1 MKKYFFFL
9 PVLLLVFAL
18 WVPVPVS
25 AHQPRIVGERSVTV
39 TEPEVSKAYYAQLS
53 GSPQTYHISAS
64 APFLLYVSIVVP
76 DISGQKKDVS
86 AIIIKDGQ
94 ESAPV
99 AILNATDVAWE
110 RFYEKFGAD
119 WYWQGPEYKGEAA
132 AGEYE
137 IRVWSSNN
145 DSKYSLAVGEIE
157 AFDIKESLNALTL
170 VPQLKRDFFNESP
183 ISFIKSPFGWGLLL
197 IMYVLAF
204 LFGLIYRALLK
215 RFASGPARRVGR
227 NIARSGRL
235 LRAALGLALLLLAV
249 LTSWQPLMLFASGF
263 CLFEAIFSWCG
274 LNAALGRNECP
285 L

>member
-1 MKKYFFFL
+1 MKRLYFLLLPFFFAIV
-9 PVLLLVFAL
+9 VLLPAD
-18 WVPVPVS
+18 VS
-25 AHQPRIVGERSVTV
+25 AHQPRLVSDQPLIV
-39 TEPEVSKAYYAQLS
+39 TEPEISKAYYGQLA
-53 GSPQTYHISAS
+53 GTPHIYRISAA
-64 APFLLYVSIVVP
+64 APFQLYVSVVVP
-76 DISGQKKDVS
+76 DIAGQKKDVS
-86 AIIIKDGQ
+86 AVIIKDGL
-94 ESAPV
+94 ENAPLAV
-99 AILNATDVAWE
+99 LNGSEFSWQ

-197 IMYVLAF
+197 GMFILAF
-204 LFGLIYRALLK
+204 LAGLAYRTLLK
-215 RFASGPARRVGR
+215 RFASGPARRVGH

-235 LRAALGLALLLLAV
+235 MRAALGLGLLFLAV
-249 LTSWQPLMLFASGF
+249 TTNWNPFLLFASGF
-263 CLFEAIFSWCG
+263 CFFEAMFSWCG